1 MCVRFIINLPQ
12 EELESVERICFQVE
26 EAQWYYEDFVRPLDP
41 DLPSLNLRNFCLRI
55 FQHCPLLSEFS
66 PYHHSTAFEEF
77 LAYKTRVPVRGAI
90 LLNEAMDE
98 VVLVKGWKKG
108 ANWSFP
114 RGKINKDE
122 SDLDCAIREV
132 YEETGY
138 DVQRAGLVGDPK
150 DTKFI
155 DVAIQHQHL
164 RLYVVRGVP
173 VDTYFEARTRKEIS
187 KIEWWKLS
195 DLPTLK
201 KKKQQ
206 QEGRGEDLAVNANKF
221 YMVAPFL
228 NPLKKW
234 ISLQKKLDR
243 AKGDESEGHLVPETT
258 EVSLQVNPAPDGA
271 PSSTTKTADL
281 PSRLH
286 QANKAPMTDGLPEFS
301 NSIASIND
309 ASLQLKNLLHVPTTI
324 SVKSEMRN
332 TVKPQHTSQSG
343 LSDTPNAATLL
354 ALLRGPSTQHD
365 LIPQTPQEKILQ
377 PPSAPRSP
385 THHHPHQKRIS
396 NLPPPPAFPYSPDH
410 IGQSSQDVNLN
421 GSTFTARPSQKNLTA
436 SLHAWQTFEQ
446 RSGGGAERAHSATG
460 RDSTR
465 LENDNKTGIDNE
477 PKVPVIEETWR
488 QIEVSKSPTISQPE
502 GRQVVNVLKR
512 PIGSENQQQSSSGAS
527 RASRDTLNNLVPS
540 LAREQPTAS
549 PYQVTGIPNYAQHSQ
564 YPNIYRP
571 AIPPA
576 SKLPM
581 PKLNVHSSALL
592 NLFKTSHP
600 TEPVGSDRTAINQP
614 AKGEIQKNAETPTP
628 SKVNDNHE
636 HANKPPIAIPA
647 QQEVVRL
654 KITPAAHQAALLD
667 LFKKSSTATV
677 NEKVPHKS
685 SLEALAAPVELS
697 AFPSPGHSREPS
709 FVDLKAAKQQHPQS
723 VANPNSFQKPSS
735 AALKQGNPPVSA
747 TVNGPLNVPQF
758 DMITKRQKDINGV
771 GSKPRAAEQPTK
783 PPIKI
788 LARPAQTQ
796 PNAAHSKR
804 KAHSADFPPEPTV
817 ARSNIGPTKITKP
830 PTPKAFQPQI
840 LRRPAQP
847 GLPGHQ
853 PSLPSPT
860 APKPTPSP
868 TSSVERKSP
877 SSGTQEHK
885 QRLLSLFT
893 KNLPEPSSP
902 RPHAIHPGVHYH
914 HHHDLSAFVSPV
926 AAHRPVFPQVS
937 RASTMPV
944 KSRLG
949 SLTNSSKGDV
959 EEGGSGKGAET
970 GKGTPKTTS
979 PMDRDFLLGY
989 LDGVARREGW

>member
-1 MCVRFIINLPQ
+1 LDDLCVRFIINLPQ

-138 DVQRAGLVGDPK
+138 DVQRAGLVGFPK

-173 VDTYFEARTRKEIS
+173 MDTYFEARTRKEIS
-187 KIEWWKLS
+187 KIDWWKLS

-206 QEGRGEDLAVNANKF
+206 QEGRGEDLAINANKF

-243 AKGDESEGHLVPETT
+243 AKVNEGEGHLIPETT
-258 EVSLQVNPAPDGA
+258 EVSLQVDPAPDGA
-271 PSSTTKTADL
+271 PSSTTKTADI
-281 PSRLH
+281 PTRLQ
-286 QANKAPMTDGLPEFS
+286 QANNALMTDGVPEVS
-301 NSIASIND
+301 ENITSIND
-309 ASLQLKNLLHVPTTI
+309 ASLQLKNLLHVPTTT
-324 SVKSEMRN
+324 SLRTEMQN
-332 TVKPQHTSQSG
+332 TIKPQHTPQTA
-343 LSDTPNAATLL
+343 LQDTPNAATLL

-365 LIPQTPQEKILQ
+365 LIPQTPQEKIIE

-385 THHHPHQKRIS
+385 NHHHPHQKRIS
-396 NLPPPPAFPYSPDH
+396 NLPSPPAFPYSPDH
-410 IGQSSQDVNLN
+410 IGQNTQDMTLN
-421 GSTFTARPSQKNLTA
+421 GSTFTARPSRKNLTT

-446 RSGGGAERAHSATG
+446 RSGEEAERKRTAAG
-460 RDSTR
+460 RESTH
-465 LENDNKTGIDNE
+465 LEDDIKTGIDNE
-477 PKVPVIEETWR
+477 PKGPVIEETWR
-488 QIEVSKSPTISQPE
+488 QIKVSNRPTIDQPE
-502 GRQVVNVLKR
+502 RRQVINVLKR
-512 PIGSENQQQSSSGAS
+512 PVSSEIQPQSSSGVS
-527 RASRDTLNNLVPS
+527 PASRDPLKKLVPS
-540 LAREQPTAS
+540 LAQEQPTAS
-549 PYQVTGIPNYAQHSQ
+549 PYQVTGNPGYAQHSQ

-581 PKLNVHSSALL
+581 PKLNAHSSALL
-592 NLFKTSHP
+592 NLFKSSQP
-600 TEPVGSDRTAINQP
+600 TESVGSDVVTINQP
-614 AKGEIQKNAETPTP
+614 TKGETQKATETPTP
-628 SKVNDNHE
+628 SKVDINQE
-636 HANKPPIAIPA
+636 HADEPPISTHA
-647 QQEVVRL
+647 QQEVARS
-654 KITPAAHQAALLD
+654 KIAPAAHQAALLD
-667 LFKKSSTATV
+667 LFKKSPTATASV
-677 NEKVPHKS
+677 EVPRKS
-685 SLEALAAPVELS
+685 SLEAPAAPVELS
-697 AFPSPGHSREPS
+697 AIPSPGHSREPS
-709 FVDLKAAKQQHPQS
+709 LVDLNAAKQQHLPP
-723 VANPNSFQKPSS
+723 VAKSISIQKHSS
-735 AALKQGNPPVSA
+735 AASRQGNPPVSA

-758 DMITKRQKDINGV
+758 DMITKRQKDTNGAN
-771 GSKPRAAEQPTK
+771 SKPRTAEQPKK
-783 PPIKI
+783 PPVKI
-788 LARPAQTQ
+788 LARPAKTQ
-796 PNAAHSKR
+796 PNAAHSKGQ
-804 KAHSADFPPEPTV
+804 AHSTSFPPEPTV
-817 ARSNIGPTKITKP
+817 VPSNTGAIKTAKP
-830 PTPKAFQPQI
+830 PTPKTFQPQI

-847 GLPGHQ
+847 SLPGHQ

-868 TSSVERKSP
+868 TSSLERKSP

-902 RPHAIHPGVHYH
+902 LPPANHSGL

-926 AAHRPVFPQVS
+926 AAHHPVFPQVS
-937 RASTMPV
+937 RASTMP
-944 KSRLG
+944 
-949 SLTNSSKGDV
+949 
-959 EEGGSGKGAET
+959 A
-970 GKGTPKTTS
+970 
-979 PMDRDFLLGY
+979 
-989 LDGVARREGW
+989 

>member
-90 LLNEAMDE
+90 LLNEAMNE

-150 DTKFI
+150 DTKCI

-173 VDTYFEARTRKEIS
+173 MDTYFEARTRKEIS

-206 QEGRGEDLAVNANKF
+206 QEGRGEDLAINANKF

-243 AKGDESEGHLVPETT
+243 AKGNESEGHLIPETT
-258 EVSLQVNPAPDGA
+258 EVSLQVNPAPDDA
-271 PSSTTKTADL
+271 PSSATKTTDL
-281 PSRLH
+281 PARPQ
-286 QANKAPMTDGLPEFS
+286 QANNALMTDGLPEVS
-301 NSIASIND
+301 KSIASIND
-309 ASLQLKNLLHVPTTI
+309 ASLQLKNLLHVPITT
-324 SVKSEMRN
+324 SLGSDVQN
-332 TVKPQHTSQSG
+332 TINPQHTPQTAPP
-343 LSDTPNAATLL
+343 DTPNAATLL

-365 LIPQTPQEKILQ
+365 LIPQTPQEKIIES
-377 PPSAPRSP
+377 PSAPRSP
-385 THHHPHQKRIS
+385 NHHHHPHQKRIS

-410 IGQSSQDVNLN
+410 IGQNTQDMTLN
-421 GSTFTARPSQKNLTA
+421 DSTFTARPSQKNLTT

-446 RSGGGAERAHSATG
+446 RSGEEAKKNHTAAG
-460 RDSTR
+460 RESTR
-465 LENDNKTGIDNE
+465 LEDDIKIGIDNK

-488 QIEVSKSPTISQPE
+488 QVRVSKSPTIGQPE
-502 GRQVVNVLKR
+502 RRQVVKVLKR
-512 PIGSENQQQSSSGAS
+512 PVGSEIQQQSSSGAS
-527 RASRDTLNNLVPS
+527 RTSRDPLNNLVPS
-540 LAREQPTAS
+540 LVQEQPTAS
-549 PYQVTGIPNYAQHSQ
+549 PYQVTGNPGHAQHSQ

-581 PKLNVHSSALL
+581 PKLNAHSSALL
-592 NLFKTSHP
+592 NLFKNSQP
-600 TEPVGSDRTAINQP
+600 TESVKSDVITINQP
-614 AKGEIQKNAETPTP
+614 AKGEIQKTAETLTP
-628 SKVNDNHE
+628 SKVNHNQE
-636 HANKPPIAIPA
+636 HTDKPRIATHA
-647 QQEVVRL
+647 QQEVARSN
-654 KITPAAHQAALLD
+654 ITPAAHQAALLD
-667 LFKKSSTATV
+667 LFKNSSTATANV
-677 NEKVPHKS
+677 EVPRKS
-685 SLEALAAPVELS
+685 SLEAPAAPVELS

-709 FVDLKAAKQQHPQS
+709 LVDLKAAKQQHPPP
-723 VANPNSFQKPSS
+723 VAKPIAIQKHSP
-735 AALKQGNPPVSA
+735 AASKKSNPPVSA

-758 DMITKRQKDINGV
+758 DMITKRQKDTDGA
-771 GSKPRAAEQPTK
+771 GSKSRTVEQPK
-783 PPIKI
+783 QPPVKI

-796 PNAAHSKR
+796 PNAAHSKGQ
-804 KAHSADFPPEPTV
+804 AHSASFPSEPTV
-817 ARSNIGPTKITKP
+817 VPSNTGAIKTTKP
-830 PTPKAFQPQI
+830 STPKPFQPQI
-840 LRRPAQP
+840 LCRPAQP
-847 GLPGHQ
+847 GLPAHQ

-868 TSSVERKSP
+868 ASSLERKSP

-893 KNLPEPSSP
+893 KNLPDRSSP
-902 RPHAIHPGVHYH
+902 LPPANHSGVHH

-926 AAHRPVFPQVS
+926 AAHHPVFPQVS
-937 RASTMPV
+937 RASTMPAN
-944 KSRLG
+944 SRLG
-949 SLTNSSKGDV
+949 SLTNSSKGGV
-959 EEGGSGKGAET
+959 EGGSGKRIGT
-970 GKGTPKTTS
+970 GMGTPKTTS